1 MQIKDEST
9 HDKQLMHLA
18 IEIAK
23 TGNSRFGCVI
33 AEKQEVIVKAFNTIK
48 TGSDPTAHAEINAIR
63 KLAEIPD
70 CQDKKLTLYTTG
82 EPCPMCM
89 TAIMYAGID
98 RVVFGLSISEISKF
112 MKQIKINAQEIV
124 DKGFKKVEI
133 TGGVLH
139 EECLNLFQTQYYD
152 KR

>member
-1 MQIKDEST
+1 MIETSNDSDFMQ
-9 HDKQLMHLA
+9 QA
-18 IEIAK
+18 IETAK
-23 TGNSRFGCVI
+23 AGNSRFGCVI
-33 AEKQEVIVKAFNTIK
+33 VENDEVIVKAFNTVK
-48 TGSDPTAHAEINAIR
+48 TDRDPTAHAEINAIR
-63 KLAEIPD
+63 KLVKIPEYR
-70 CQDKKLTLYTTG
+70 DKELTLFTTG

-98 RVVFGLSISEISKF
+98 RVVFGLSISKISTF

-124 DKGFKKVEI
+124 DKGFKKVDI

-139 EECLNLFQTQYYD
+139 EECLNLFQNHSHD